1 MLRHQASISQL
12 KRSFMEAPPPS
23 PPQPNQW
30 EKRFSSSPA
39 ATLRAQ
45 HHPPEQPAVGLDV
58 VWLVLSDLAAWRR
71 PVDDVDHWATRQG
84 ERERVECYACV
95 LENYKY
101 FD

>member
-39 ATLRAQ
+39 ATLRSQ
-45 HHPPEQPAVGLDV
+45 PPPQQEPPQQQQEQPAVGLDL
-58 VWLVLSDLAAWRR
+58 VWLVTSDPPRR
-71 PVDDVDHWATRQG
+71 CVDHVDN
-84 ERERVECYACV
+84 RVT
-95 LENYKY
+95 
-101 FD
+101 